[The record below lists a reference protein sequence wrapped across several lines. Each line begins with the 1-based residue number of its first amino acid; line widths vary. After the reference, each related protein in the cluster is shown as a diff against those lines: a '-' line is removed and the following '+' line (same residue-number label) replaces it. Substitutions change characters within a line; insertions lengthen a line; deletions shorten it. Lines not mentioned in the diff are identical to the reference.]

1 MSQAAQTRPI
11 AAAGRPPLPLAG
23 HIPYRH
29 IHRHIHRHAGHLRG
43 VAGEAWRADC
53 GSRANLGVQGT
64 ADADR
69 RRRFGGLATEGALW
83 APWHSF
89 RTWTRSSAVSRRC
102 SSSSSSSGSSLSA
115 VSVPTPASSAVNVIT
130 VVTPT
135 NQPTN
140 LIPTPLGRYPRT
152 AYSLHSQYS
161 TYTLLLG
168 WSYYSHYSYSCRS
181 QRWGRGCTERA
192 AAAVAAAA
200 ASAAAQQIHVSQA
213 RDGYP
218 GLSVRTRHQIVLSG
232 QLCSG

>member
-1 MSQAAQTRPI
+1 LLQRLGDLRRPWQVTFHTDTSTDTSTVQDI
-11 AAAGRPPLPLAG
+11 SEASPERLRARKATAGRIWAYRTRLMQTGADGLAVWRPQARSGLPG
-23 HIPYRH
+23 IIPYQDTF
-29 IHRHIHRHAGHLRG
+29 I
-43 VAGEAWRADC
+43 
-53 GSRANLGVQGT
+53 
-64 ADADR
+64 
-69 RRRFGGLATEGALW
+69 
-83 APWHSF
+83 
-89 RTWTRSSAVSRRC
+89 SASRRC
-102 SSSSSSSGSSLSA
+102 GSSSSSSSSNLSA
-115 VSVPTPASSAVNVIT
+115 VSVSVPASSAVNVIT
-130 VVTPT
+130 LVTPT

-152 AYSLHSQYS
+152 AYSLHSRYS

-218 GLSVRTRHQIVLSG
+218 GLSVRTRHRIVLSG

>member
-1 MSQAAQTRPI
+1 M
-11 AAAGRPPLPLAG
+11 
-23 HIPYRH
+23 H
-29 IHRHIHRHAGHLRG
+29 
-43 VAGEAWRADC
+43 
-53 GSRANLGVQGT
+53 LGVQGT

-152 AYSLHSQYS
+152 ACSLHSRYS

-218 GLSVRTRHQIVLSG
+218 GLSVRTRHRIVLSG